1 MKNAGRRAN
10 AKVITNRNG
19 KDECTA
25 ILCKNGIAI
34 SQLKSDKNP
43 MSKLINPRPTE
54 KDFNSIGQGISNVMV
69 SAVKICSQP

>member
-1 MKNAGRRAN
+1 M
-10 AKVITNRNG
+10 ITNNNG

-34 SQLKSDKNP
+34 LQLKSDKNP

-54 KDFNSIGQGISNVMV
+54 KYFNSIGQGISKVMV
-69 SAVKICSQP
+69 SAVNICNHP